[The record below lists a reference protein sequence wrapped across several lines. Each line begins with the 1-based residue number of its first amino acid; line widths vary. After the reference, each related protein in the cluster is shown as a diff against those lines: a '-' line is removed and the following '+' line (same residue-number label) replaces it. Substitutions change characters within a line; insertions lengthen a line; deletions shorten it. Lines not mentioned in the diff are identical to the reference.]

1 MHDFAVGGGTVS
13 IYVSLETGVR
23 WRLQGSTHEAD
34 AVAFEHRLEQIRST
48 DLKHV
53 FDFIVA
59 GVFPETLVEQVAFI
73 KLDGTALVAEHEL
86 LEGHEAQVPGVTF
99 FISNKFRKI
108 VRRLN
113 HRSNLKLP
121 NAAIVI
127 SVAHERSPVFEMLR
141 LVGGQGHHANV
152 RNHVATVDGVE
163 HDISLVINI
172 EDIHQFVALPNSVSS
187 EQEIFLVGSP
197 VNVTY

>member
-1 MHDFAVGGGTVS
+1 MHDFAVTGGTVS

-23 WRLQGSTHEAD
+23 WRLQGSAHESD
-34 AVAFEHRLEQIRST
+34 AVAFEHGLEKIRST
-48 DLKHV
+48 DFEHV

-86 LEGHEAQVPGVTF
+86 LEGHEAQVPGITF
-99 FISNKFRKI
+99 LISDEFGKI

-113 HRSNLKLP
+113 HRTNLKLP

-127 SVAHERSPVFEMLR
+127 SVTHERSPVFEMLS
-141 LVGGQGHHANV
+141 LVGGEGHHTNV
-152 RNHVATVDGVE
+152 RNQVATVDGVE

-172 EDIHQFVALPNSVSS
+172 EDIHQLVALPDGISS
-187 EQEIFLVGSP
+187 QQEVLLVRAP
-197 VNVTY
+197 VNVTD